1 MIQPKDKVRDEL
13 AFATEGFLM
22 SDDNVLVNLE
32 KKKVTLSMILKWYQ
46 VDFGGSDKN
55 VVKFIIDHLPK
66 VWTPHVG
73 FTKKLL
79 EKSKA
84 SKTRR
89 AFTIKVF
96 CRLFQVRLGHQQF
109 LTLSSI
115 TSTYSVPNA
124 VSSH

>member
-66 VWTPHVG
+66 V
-73 FTKKLL
+73 
-79 EKSKA
+79 
-84 SKTRR
+84 
-89 AFTIKVF
+89 
-96 CRLFQVRLGHQQF
+96 
-109 LTLSSI
+109 
-115 TSTYSVPNA
+115 
-124 VSSH
+124 